1 MNKPNPLCSL
11 HLPAGMVPECLG
23 LTSPEGRLP
32 APPAQIPADRA
43 CSPLP
48 FGRSAPAWRQRKS
61 ALPSSPP
68 AASAQRHANSALGRG
83 AGTCRTA
90 SSRALDAR
98 PRQGMLAP
106 PAQGLHEARPQ
117 ASRFRAGSSFQRKG
131 ERAKGSLT
139 LEDGTASG
147 AQAAA
152 CQPAQRRSAARGCE
166 PVPGSLQSPAPEPA
180 AACLNGKTGHS
191 ASLSPGACGAWIVA
205 PFDGAGTGTCPR
217 ILPPESAP
225 SSSPSPSSKPAAIIL
240 KYRFMSLQG
249 ISASSPPSGMDS

>member
-117 ASRFRAGSSFQRKG
+117 AHEAGNGQRPIPPRPCVHERPRSKGRPRSKRHPRPFGRAR
-131 ERAKGSLT
+131 
-139 LEDGTASG
+139 
-147 AQAAA
+147 AQAA
-152 CQPAQRRSAARGCE
+152 PLG
-166 PVPGSLQSPAPEPA
+166 
-180 AACLNGKTGHS
+180 
-191 ASLSPGACGAWIVA
+191 
-205 PFDGAGTGTCPR
+205 
-217 ILPPESAP
+217 P
-225 SSSPSPSSKPAAIIL
+225 S
-240 KYRFMSLQG
+240 
-249 ISASSPPSGMDS
+249 